1 MIQFIVS
8 THSPFIVQSLQK
20 NQLISFDENVM
31 IEGEPY
37 RESLEDITADRMG
50 LEQNIR
56 SKRFQEM
63 QEIAKNYFKSIQ
75 KGEEDKKLLEKLR
88 EIEATFS
95 DNPAYLALLQSE

>member
-1 MIQFIVS
+1 
-8 THSPFIVQSLQK
+8 
-20 NQLISFDENVM
+20 
-31 IEGEPY
+31 
-37 RESLEDITADRMG
+37 MG

-88 EIEATFS
+88 EIEAT
-95 DNPAYLALLQSE
+95 LLYYNLNIIRKEISR